1 MQFYAGLDPA
11 FAGLNAGA
19 QCLDIAGAGLARLLP
34 RRQNLMLFS
43 AGSAYVNVSGG
54 SGDPVPAGEAL
65 TSAWAPEEAG
75 CWLARTHAR
84 RGGDR
89 FFSLV
94 SPLNLAHDSIM
105 AMPDRRLR
113 IEHR

>member
-1 MQFYAGLDPA
+1 ML
-11 FAGLNAGA
+11 
-19 QCLDIAGAGLARLLP
+19 
-34 RRQNLMLFS
+34 LFS
-43 AGSAYVNVSGG
+43 AGSVYVDVSGG

-84 RGGDR
+84 RRGDR
-89 FFSLV
+89 FQFALV
-94 SPLNLAHDSIM
+94 SPLNLAHDRIT

-113 IEHR
+113 MNTARRKL